1 MNAKLEIAD
10 KRRSR
15 KLPAPVPNLAQ
26 AGVTRRPRS
35 LWKVSR
41 SIPLVFLTLTA
52 TAGDLQLL
60 TLAPGHF
67 HAALFQREMLPGV
80 ADTAHVYAPLGP
92 DLTAHLGRV
101 AQFNLRREHPTR
113 WKLEVHTG
121 PDFFERMLAERRG
134 DLVVLSG
141 RNLGK
146 IDHIRAIVD
155 HHLPVLAD
163 KPWVIEVGDLPKLDA
178 ALKAAAEMRIAA
190 WDAMT
195 ERFEITFLLTRALV
209 NDPDIFGGRIP
220 GAVDQ
225 PAVQIESRHYL
236 FKEVGGLPNL
246 RPTWFFDI
254 DQQGE
259 GLTDVGTH
267 LVDIVP
273 WILFPDQAIDVTNDV
288 RVLRG
293 ERWPTTITREQFKRV
308 TGVGEFPDF
317 LRASVVANSL
327 PYFCNNTVRYTVRG
341 VQVRLDVKWDFEAPP
356 GIKDNDLA
364 VFRGGTSHVEI
375 RQGGEQNYRREVYV
389 RPNRPEQKA
398 AVLAAVRNRV
408 EALQASY
415 PGLAVRDEPVG
426 IRLEI
431 PGVFRINHEEHFA
444 LVVRRF
450 LEYVGNPALL
460 PAWETPN
467 MLAKYYV
474 TTMGVHL
481 ARQQQTPIPNR

>member
-15 KLPAPVPNLAQ
+15 KLPAPVPNRAQ
-26 AGVTRRPRS
+26 ARVTRRRRS

-41 SIPLVFLTLTA
+41 SIPLLFLTLA
-52 TAGDLQLL
+52 AVAGDLRLI
-60 TLAPGHF
+60 TLDPGHF

-121 PDFFERMLAERRG
+121 PDFLERMLAERHG

-146 IDHIRAIVD
+146 IDRIGSIVGN
-155 HHLPVLAD
+155 HLPVLAD
-163 KPWVIEVGDLPKLDA
+163 KPWVIEVGDLPKLNA
-178 ALKAAAEMRIAA
+178 ALKAAADLRVAA

-209 NDPDIFGGRIP
+209 NDPDIFGRRLTGSL
-220 GAVDQ
+220 DQ
-225 PAVQIESRHYL
+225 PAVQIESLHYL

-254 DQQGE
+254 REQGE

-288 RVLRG
+288 QVLRG
-293 ERWPTTITREQFKRV
+293 ERWPTPLTREQFKRV
-308 TGVGEFPDF
+308 TGVAEFPDF
-317 LRASVVANSL
+317 LHASVVDNSL

-356 GIKDNDLA
+356 GVKDNDFA

-375 RQGGEQNYRREVYV
+375 RQGREQNYRREVYV
-389 RPNRPEQKA
+389 LPNRPEQKA
-398 AVLAAVRNRV
+398 MVLAAVRQRV

-415 PGLAVRDEPVG
+415 PGLAVSDEPRG

-431 PGVFRINHEEHFA
+431 PGVLRINHEEHFA

-450 LEYVGNPALL
+450 LEYVGHPEHM

-467 MLAKYYV
+467 MRAKYYV

-481 ARQQQTPIPNR
+481 ARQNQAPNTNR